1 MSARFKTGDCVIV
14 RTDNP
19 AGHVRTPTYLRGK
32 RGVILREFGPWPNPE
47 QLAYGKPGWPRKTN
61 YWVQFAMDEVWGGSG
76 AYAKGDTVVAE
87 IYEHWLEPDTARR
100 SES

>member
-76 AYAKGDTVVAE
+76 AYAKSDTVVAE
-87 IYEHWLEPDTARR
+87 IYEHWLEPDMGPR
-100 SES
+100 SAS